1 MFKLQLGINLFYVII
16 FKHFFFIFFF
26 FLSDFIFSINAAL
39 SVRLNGSL
47 SVP

>member
-16 FKHFFFIFFF
+16 FKHFFFYFF